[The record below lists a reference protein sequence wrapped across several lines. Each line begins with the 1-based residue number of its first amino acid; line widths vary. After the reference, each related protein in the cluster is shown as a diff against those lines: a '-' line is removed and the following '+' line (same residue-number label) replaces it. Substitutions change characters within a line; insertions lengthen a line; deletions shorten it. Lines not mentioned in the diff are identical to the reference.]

1 MGASKFTGEDLI
13 RAEICWEIED
23 CLGVT
28 FTPDEVSGWRT
39 VGDIHRSLTAG
50 IRARFP
56 GSVDADAVWAWLR
69 VVLAEMYGLE
79 VGQVV
84 PDAELFGIPLWL
96 MDRDPAP
103 WEDYSRRKASWRM
116 AATAVVGPR
125 PTSPEPSGSR
135 TERASHEKP

>member
-1 MGASKFTGEDLI
+1 MGASKFTREDLI

-23 CLGVT
+23 CFGVT
-28 FTPDEVSGWRT
+28 FSPEEVPGWQT
-39 VGDIHRSLTAG
+39 VGDIHWSLTAG

-56 GSVDADAVWAWLR
+56 GAVDADAAWAWLR

-84 PDAELFGIPLWL
+84 PDAELFGRPLWL

-103 WEDYSRRKASWRM
+103 WEDYFRRKDAWRM

-125 PTSPEPSGSR
+125 PTSPEPSSSR
-135 TERASHEKP
+135 TGRESREEP

>member
-1 MGASKFTGEDLI
+1 MGASKFTREALI
-13 RAEICWEIED
+13 CAEIYWEIED

-28 FTPDEVSGWRT
+28 FTPEAVSGWRT

-56 GSVDADAVWAWLR
+56 GSVDADAAWAWLR

-79 VGQVV
+79 VEQLV
-84 PDAELFGIPLWL
+84 PDAELFGSPLWL
-96 MDRDPAP
+96 LDRDPLP
-103 WEDYSRRKASWRM
+103 WEDYSRRQDAWRM

-125 PTSPEPSGSR
+125 PASPGTSGS
-135 TERASHEKP
+135 